1 MHSNI
6 QALDKQKHH
15 KVAINPAIN
24 NAKKWPYFKMLWCK
38 HREIFKERLVIFAT
52 LCMKWLTHFTSI
64 SRSFFFFCLREG
76 CIVSKMIPILHTKMG
91 KKLGK
96 IPVGT
101 GHDQNKICLI
111 LKVIISRMKKLQYWK
126 LGNVIA
132 KVTRLLRLQH
142 PVDTRHKLNFT
153 LVLLSLEYILYI
165 VVQMKTLWY
174 QLSQQCC
181 EKLLSVPFI
190 LH

>member
-15 KVAINPAIN
+15 KVAINPVIN

-52 LCMKWLTHFTSI
+52 LCMKWLTI
-64 SRSFFFFCLREG
+64 SHQYPAHVFCLMEG
-76 CIVSKMIPILHTKMG
+76 CIESKMIPILHTKMG

-111 LKVIISRMKKLQYWK
+111 LKVIISRMKKLQY
-126 LGNVIA
+126 
-132 KVTRLLRLQH
+132 
-142 PVDTRHKLNFT
+142 
-153 LVLLSLEYILYI
+153 
-165 VVQMKTLWY
+165 
-174 QLSQQCC
+174 
-181 EKLLSVPFI
+181 
-190 LH
+190 

>member
-1 MHSNI
+1 MQEMVNPFHINI
-6 QALDKQKHH
+6 PL
-15 KVAINPAIN
+15 
-24 NAKKWPYFKMLWCK
+24 
-38 HREIFKERLVIFAT
+38 
-52 LCMKWLTHFTSI
+52 
-64 SRSFFFFCLREG
+64 FFFGLREG

-96 IPVGT
+96 NPVGK
-101 GHDQNKICLI
+101 GHDQNKICFI
-111 LKVIISRMKKLQYWK
+111 LKVVISRMKKLQYWK
-126 LGNVIA
+126 PGNVIG

-153 LVLLSLEYILYI
+153 LVLLSLGYIPYI

-181 EKLLSVPFI
+181 VKLLSVPFI